1 MNLSLGGG
9 MSNVIRYKEN
19 PFLENLVVPV
29 RGKQVKIS
37 TLGSDDNNIIINQG
51 TGEYVGGT
59 HVVTYKKV
67 DEQEFVKV
75 FTQNI
80 ALTFDLTS
88 AGIKAL
94 SMLFWAVQ
102 HTAINRD
109 VVILDQ
115 ITFDDFISV
124 TAKTCTY
131 RTMQRGFIELEK
143 AKIIAKSLR
152 KGAYFINPNFVFN
165 GDRVAFTTLIERQKS
180 GEKINKEDW
189 MVDEIVP

>member
-1 MNLSLGGG
+1 
-9 MSNVIRYKEN
+9 MSSVIRYKEN
-19 PFLENLVVPV
+19 PFLENFIVPV

-37 TLGSDDNNIIINQG
+37 TLGSDDNNIIINQE
-51 TGEYVGGT
+51 TGEYIGGT

-67 DEQEFVKV
+67 DEQEFIKV

-109 VVILDQ
+109 MVILDQ
-115 ITFDDFISV
+115 ITFDDFIVATS
-124 TAKTCTY
+124 KTCTY

-143 AKIIAKSLR
+143 SKIIAKSLR
-152 KGAYFINPNFVFN
+152 KGTYFINPNFVFN
-165 GDRVAFTTLIERQKS
+165 GDRVAFTTLIEREKQKNTDNV
-180 GEKINKEDW
+180 EYIDEEI
-189 MVDEIVP
+189 EIVP

>member
-1 MNLSLGGG
+1 
-9 MSNVIRYKEN
+9 MSNIIRYKEN
-19 PFLENLVVPV
+19 PFLENLVIPV

-37 TLGSDDNNIIINQG
+37 TLGSDDNNIIINQE
-51 TGEYVGGT
+51 TGEYIGGT

-102 HTAINRD
+102 HTAINKD
-109 VVILDQ
+109 IVILDQ
-115 ITFDDFISV
+115 ITFDDFI
-124 TAKTCTY
+124 TATEKTSTF

-143 AKIIAKSLR
+143 AKIIAKTLR
-152 KGAYFINPNFVFN
+152 KGAYFINPNFIFN
-165 GDRVAFTTLIERQKS
+165 GSRVAFTTLIERKKQQDQS
-180 GEKINKEDW
+180 EQLDLVETIETNSN
-189 MVDEIVP
+189 